1 MKKNDSRQGYDV
13 KSVGFRMLMCLVT
26 ILLLGLNACSDDD
39 DKTVVPVFPDK
50 TETPIVCGYDVTVEF
65 EFEANTAWTLSSSAS
80 WCKFVSDGME
90 MNDIS
95 GEAGKHTVTIKV
107 VQENPNFTSD
117 KASLTLRM
125 NGEQKV
131 IAEVERPGKE
141 RSVKI
146 LKVTDEGDVEIQ
158 TIEAG
163 YGQVNTLKMVAN
175 FAFIATFPDYIEI
188 QFNGDM
194 DAPTIIGEANEE
206 VTFGIRVRNDNDQ
219 IKYPITVEDEQFAE
233 IADQTDESAASVTK
247 NITFE
252 GMKPDVLNMVSSYYF
267 LGWNVSLDG
276 EMFSVTDAEGK
287 NRTEIGKTATLTVQC
302 LNDDFEILVAKEW
315 QGDYY
320 LEDKANTTITVTKG
334 ENGQFSVEAGQNW
347 QKTIYRIYA
356 LPRAVYET
364 FEGKEDNES
373 PLSED
378 IVDSDYLVM
387 QITQEDISTGNGVR
401 VTTADGRELACDLFT
416 ETNPELQDAFGD
428 AIIYMIT
435 DDIAPGD
442 NILIYPGLS
451 EDDWWGQCT
460 DENGADIAGIG
471 EPSFY
476 PETVVPFNNVP
487 EGETKVGFAKPE
499 GNGYSVVFIINA
511 W

>member
-1 MKKNDSRQGYDV
+1 MKKSDSRQGYGM
-13 KSVGFRMLMCLVT
+13 KSVAFRMFMCLVT

-39 DKTVVPVFPDK
+39 DKTVVPIFPDK
-50 TETPIVCGYDVTVEF
+50 TESPIVCEYDATVEF

-95 GEAGKHTVTIKV
+95 GEAGKRTVTIKV
-107 VQENPNFTSD
+107 VQENPNFTAD

-146 LKVTDEGDVEIQ
+146 MKVTDEGNVEIS

-163 YGQVNTLKMVAN
+163 YGQVNTLKIVAN

-194 DAPTIIGEANEE
+194 DAPTVVGEANEE

-219 IKYPITVEDEQFAE
+219 IKYPITVEDDQFVQ
-233 IADQTDESAASVTK
+233 IADQTDESVTPVSR
-247 NITFE
+247 NITFT
-252 GMKPDVLNMVSSYYF
+252 GMTPEDLNLVSDYYF
-267 LGWNVSLDG
+267 LGWNVSLNG
-276 EMFSVTDAEGK
+276 EMFTVTDAEGK

-302 LNDDFEILVAKEW
+302 LNDDFEILVAKELN
-315 QGDYY
+315 GDYY
-320 LEDKANTTITVTKG
+320 LEDKTNTTIIVTKR
-334 ENGQFSVEAGQNW
+334 ENGQFSVEAGNNW

-356 LPRAVYET
+356 LPRAVYEIY
-364 FEGKEDNES
+364 EGKEDYDN

-378 IVDSDYLVM
+378 FVDSDYLVM

-401 VTTADGRELACDLFT
+401 VTTADGNEIACEVFT
-416 ETNPELQDAFGD
+416 ETNETLQEAFGD
-428 AIIYMIT
+428 AVIYMVT
-435 DDIAPGD
+435 GDVAPGD
-442 NILIYPGLS
+442 NLLIYPGLS
-451 EDDWWGQCT
+451 EEEWWGSCT
-460 DENGADIAGIG
+460 DENGNSITGIG
-471 EPSFY
+471 EPSFS

-487 EGETKVGFAKPE
+487 EGETKVGFVKPE
-499 GNGYSVVFIINA
+499 GGYSVVFIINA